1 MKKILDHIFFLR
13 PLLILPIWTIAILG
27 ARAANLHEMASPFKI
42 ANISESLPQIFWM
55 LLWTTFL
62 YGAVYIYNQ
71 IHDIESDRMNGKLF
85 FLADNIVSVSAAYV
99 MWAILTFLAVVWAFS
114 INTTM
119 GVLFLIV
126 AVLGI
131 LYSHPKTNFK
141 GKSGKALWSNMFG
154 CGTMPFLIGWA
165 MAVGSISMAAVLKSL
180 PYLAAVGAI
189 YFNTT
194 LPDRKGDEESG
205 KETYAVIWSVGHVV
219 GSALLRLVI
228 AIIFALMAGDYA
240 VLLAA
245 GVALPFFIRAV
256 SSKQISD
263 SMIATQV
270 AILLLAVMACIY
282 FPPYILLVAVSIL
295 ATKAYYKWRF
305 NFAYPRLKV

>member
-27 ARAANLHEMASPFKI
+27 ARAAALHEMASPFQI

-55 LLWTTFL
+55 LLLTTFL

-85 FLADNIVSVSAAYV
+85 FLADNIVSVPTAYV
-99 MWAILTFLAVVWAFS
+99 MWAILNILAMAGAFFT
-114 INTTM
+114 NTTM

-126 AVLGI
+126 MVLGI
-131 LYSHPKTNFK
+131 FYSHPKTNFK

-154 CGTMPFLIGWA
+154 CGTMPFLIGWSLA
-165 MAVGSISMAAVLKSL
+165 AGSISMAAVLKSL
-180 PYLAAVGAI
+180 PYLAAVAAI
-189 YFNTT
+189 YLNTT
-194 LPDRKGDEESG
+194 LPDRKGDEETG
-205 KETYAVIWSVGHVV
+205 KETFAVIWSVSHVV

-240 VLLAA
+240 ILLAA
-245 GVALPFFIRAV
+245 GIALPFFIRAV
-256 SSKQISD
+256 VSKQVSD
-263 SMIATQV
+263 SMIATQA
-270 AILLLAVMACIY
+270 AILILAVMAGIY
-282 FPPYILLVAVSIL
+282 FPPFILLVLVSIL

-305 NFAYPRLKV
+305 NFVYPRPKI